1 MSDEEFLRLVHAA
14 IGFKKL
20 DGFQYKT
27 LARELGVSKQ
37 LLSQYLQGDIAMPEQ
52 IRDKIIEI
60 LDLGCTRRNLIKG
73 DPHTAQISKAQT
85 RKI

>member
-1 MSDEEFLRLVHAA
+1 MSDEEFLRSVHAEL
-14 IGFKKL
+14 GHRKL

-52 IRDKIIEI
+52 IRDKIIET
-60 LDLGCTRRNLIKG
+60 LELGRIVQRSQGAPDCRIGPSAT
-73 DPHTAQISKAQT
+73 D
-85 RKI
+85 